1 MITYIESSSNAI
13 FKNTK
18 KLLNSKD
25 RKKHKLFITEG
36 FRSVSDACA
45 NGAAIEY
52 IVVSESY
59 SRECFSGKYKVYR
72 MADKLFD
79 EISSTVNS
87 QGIIAVVRFVDRD
100 EIQLDT
106 DAMHNVLYLDCV
118 MDPGNMGTILRTADA
133 MGVDAVV
140 LAKGCVDIYNPKV
153 VRSTMASI
161 FNVPIY
167 IEKQSCDILDRFC
180 RSGYTV
186 AGTFIDGAVP
196 ICSADFGRKSVVV
209 MGNEANGI
217 SCEAEKRC
225 NLRITVPMKGSAESL
240 NVAVCCGM
248 VLYEKMCRS
257 DNTGGV

>member
-25 RKKHKLFITEG
+25 RKKSKLFITEG
-36 FRSVSDACA
+36 YRSVSDACS
-45 NGAAIEY
+45 NGAAVEY

-59 SRECFSGKYKVYR
+59 SKECFEEQYKVYR
-72 MADKLFD
+72 MADKLFN

-87 QGIIAVVRFVDRD
+87 QGIIAVVHFVDRD
-100 EIQLDT
+100 ETELDT
-106 DAMHNVLYLDCV
+106 DAVYNVLYLDCV
-118 MDPGNMGTILRTADA
+118 MDPGNMGTILRTSDA

-161 FNVPIY
+161 FNVPLY
-167 IEKQSCDILDRFC
+167 IEKDNCSILDRLC
-180 RSGYTV
+180 KSGFTV
-186 AGTFIDGAVP
+186 TGTFIDGAVP
-196 ICSADFGRKSVVV
+196 SYSADYGEKSVIV

-217 SCEAEKRC
+217 SCEVAKRC
-225 NLRITVPMKGSAESL
+225 DLRITVPMNGGAESL

-248 VLYEKMCRS
+248 ILYEKMCRKK
-257 DNTGGV
+257 TGGI